1 MMRRTAGML
10 VLVAALS
17 SPTAAAMGAT
27 RYAAPGGTG
36 VDPCANP
43 AKPCTVRRA
52 ADPTATATQTTL
64 QAGDVVELA
73 PGVYRADDES
83 EFGELGSIRPPKGV
97 TVRGEPGKARP
108 VILIKESTTVGETFS
123 VGPGVEI
130 ADVEIRNQAGQG
142 VGISVWGGTL
152 NRVIVRSN
160 ARDDT
165 CNFSGGTILSS
176 ACLNSAGGSG
186 LGVNILGKGALTG
199 VIRNSTLIATGPGS
213 VGMSL
218 VYDAFKRGLTAD
230 IEAVGVIAK
239 GEEKDVFAEARAS
252 NKAHGARVSVE
263 LRSSDYATLET
274 YAEQGATV
282 SVTRPGTNG
291 NITALPL
298 LARGN
303 LLQLPGSP
311 TIDGGE
317 ADGVSGP
324 LDVEGEARTIGA
336 GPDIGAD
343 EFGPGAPRAN
353 PAPDTQLDFDIEA
366 EGLDP
371 TWTPL
376 RVVNLAF
383 GSSELGS
390 RFECKLDGGPY
401 RACASPYR
409 KRVGLGRHRIQ
420 VRAVDPEGQVDR
432 TPAVLR
438 WRVLSRRAY
447 LRWVRKVVAS
457 HERAAPGAGAARRW
471 PDGRF

>member
-1 MMRRTAGML
+1 MRRRTGSVL
-10 VLVAALS
+10 VLAAALS
-17 SPTAAAMGAT
+17 LLVTAAASAAL
-27 RYAAPGGTG
+27 RYAAPGGAG
-36 VDPCANP
+36 ADPCANP
-43 AKPCTVRRA
+43 AKPCSVRKA
-52 ADPTATATQTTL
+52 ADPNVAQTTI

-73 PGVYRADDES
+73 PGVYRADDEG
-83 EFGELGSIRPPKGV
+83 EFGELGSIRPPRGV

-108 VILIKESTTVGETFS
+108 VILIKGDTTVGETFS
-123 VGPGVEI
+123 VGPGVEVR
-130 ADVEIRNQAGQG
+130 DVEIRNQSQQG
-142 VGISVWGGTL
+142 IAIDVWGGTL
-152 NRVIVRSN
+152 ARVIARSN

-165 CNFSGGTILSS
+165 CGFSGGVILNS
-176 ACLNSAGGSG
+176 ACLNSAGGSA

-199 VIRNSTLIATGPGS
+199 VIRDSTLVATGPGS

-230 IEAVGVIAK
+230 IDAVGVIAK
-239 GEEKDVFAEARAS
+239 GEETDVFAEARAS
-252 NKAHGARVSVE
+252 NEVRGAEVSIE
-263 LRSSDYATLET
+263 LRSSDYATVEKH
-274 YAEQGATV
+274 AERGATV

-311 TIDGGE
+311 TIDRGE
-317 ADGVSGP
+317 TDPASRP
-324 LDVEGEARTIGA
+324 LDIEGEARTIGA
-336 GPDIGAD
+336 APDIGAD
-343 EFGPGAPRAN
+343 ELGPGAPRVN
-353 PAPDTQLDFDIEA
+353 PAPDTQLEFDAEA

-390 RFECKLDGGPY
+390 RFECRLDGGPY
-401 RACASPYR
+401 QACASRYR

-420 VRAVDPEGQVDR
+420 VRAVEPEGQVDR
-432 TPAVLR
+432 TPAGLH

-447 LRWVRKVVAS
+447 LRWIRKVAAS
-457 HERAAPGAGAARRW
+457 HERAAPGAGAARR
-471 PDGRF
+471 

>member
-1 MMRRTAGML
+1 MMRRTGSAL
-10 VLVAALS
+10 VLATALS
-17 SPTAAAMGAT
+17 LLITAASSAAI

-43 AKPCTVRRA
+43 AKPCSVRKA
-52 ADPTATATQTTL
+52 ADPNAAHTTI

-73 PGVYRADDES
+73 PGVYRADDEG

-108 VILIKESTTVGETFS
+108 VILIKADTTVGETFS

-130 ADVEIRNQAGQG
+130 MDVEIRNQSQQG
-142 VGISVWGGTL
+142 TAIDVWGGTL
-152 NRVIVRSN
+152 TRVIARSN

-165 CNFSGGTILSS
+165 CGFSGGVILSS
-176 ACLNSAGGSG
+176 ACLNSAGGSA
-186 LGVNILGKGALTG
+186 LGVNILGKGALAG

-218 VYDAFKRGLTAD
+218 VYDSFKRGLTAD
-230 IEAVGVIAK
+230 IDAVGVIAR
-239 GEEKDVFAEARAS
+239 GEAKDVFAEARAS
-252 NKAHGARVSVE
+252 NKGRGADVSIE
-263 LRSSDYATLET
+263 LRSSDYATVET
-274 YAEQGATV
+274 DAELGGTV

-298 LARGN
+298 LATGN
-303 LLQLPGSP
+303 LFQLPGSP
-311 TIDGGE
+311 TIDKGVT
-317 ADGVSGP
+317 DGASWP

-336 GPDIGAD
+336 APDIGAD
-343 EFGPGAPRAN
+343 EFGSGAPRAN
-353 PAPDTQLDFDIEA
+353 PAPDTQLEFDAEA

-390 RFECKLDGGPY
+390 RFECRLDGGPY

-447 LRWVRKVVAS
+447 LRWIRKVVAS

-471 PDGRF
+471 PHDRS